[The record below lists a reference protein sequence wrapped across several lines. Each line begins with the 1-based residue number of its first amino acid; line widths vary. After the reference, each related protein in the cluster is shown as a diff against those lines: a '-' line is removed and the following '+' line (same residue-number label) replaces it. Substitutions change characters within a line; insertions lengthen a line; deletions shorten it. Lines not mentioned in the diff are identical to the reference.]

1 LRQGDVIFTSNART
15 HYDSAGKKS
24 LFGKIDGP
32 IAARLDLRV
41 FRQGR
46 DVWNTGHYP
55 IVTDAARQEIN
66 DLCNLAYPP
75 LEAQPEIKVH
85 AVSPTR
91 PEVAVTMKRAVPTN
105 VSTGKPNVSPQ
116 AKRKKTN
123 HPVPVIILE
132 WNKCVSVVELLLLFG
147 FLFSSSLVA
156 VVGFRLLSTYNRVQY
171 CHFRLSL
178 SRISREPRLYL
189 TLAQALFYLK

>member
-1 LRQGDVIFTSNART
+1 MYFALASADFLRCAKATLS
-15 HYDSAGKKS
+15 S
-24 LFGKIDGP
+24 LQTLAP
-32 IAARLDLRV
+32 IMILLGRKVFSVRSMVPLDLRV

-91 PEVAVTMKRAVPTN
+91 PEVAISMKRAVSTN
-105 VSTGKPNVSPQ
+105 SSTGKPNVSPQ

-132 WNKCVSVVELLLLFG
+132 
-147 FLFSSSLVA
+147 
-156 VVGFRLLSTYNRVQY
+156 
-171 CHFRLSL
+171 
-178 SRISREPRLYL
+178 
-189 TLAQALFYLK
+189 